1 MLSTDLAYS
10 RVPAGPGTET
20 AFTTPA
26 DLGRF
31 PSLQSEPPLSL
42 SLAVPRA
49 HCCPEWPEP
58 PQGHGGGQEGE
69 EAGAAEG
76 CHSGAEV
83 R

>member
-1 MLSTDLAYS
+1 MLSTDPAYS

-31 PSLQSEPPLSL
+31 PSL